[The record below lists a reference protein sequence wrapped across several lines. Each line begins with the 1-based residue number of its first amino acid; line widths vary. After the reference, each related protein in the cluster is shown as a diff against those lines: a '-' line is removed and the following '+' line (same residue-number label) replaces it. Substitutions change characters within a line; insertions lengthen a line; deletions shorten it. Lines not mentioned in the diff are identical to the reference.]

1 MQDTVRAICPGLD
14 DGEGARQGR
23 TATPSESRCPQNWF
37 LPPSQTAWG
46 GVGMCPREAVCSL
59 TPALGRLFGPC
70 LWKTCPA
77 LPRPSLLPQS
87 QRQNGSVFYRLRSP
101 CREQRSR
108 PGDLGSSLSPSLGP
122 LACLA
127 PWSRDQQAVRA
138 VGGGS
143 PSPRLRAPHTGSVA
157 HPSTV
162 LLASAST
169 PTRGQNQAPTPHFQ
183 FLMFFLKKPKI

>member
-1 MQDTVRAICPGLD
+1 M
-14 DGEGARQGR
+14 
-23 TATPSESRCPQNWF
+23 PSELVSSPLLDGLGW
-37 LPPSQTAWG
+37 
-46 GVGMCPREAVCSL
+46 VGMCPREAVCSL

-70 LWKTCPA
+70 LWKACLPA
-77 LPRPSLLPQS
+77 LPRPSLLTRS
-87 QRQNGSVFYRLRSP
+87 QRQNGSAFFYRPRSP

-127 PWSRDQQAVRA
+127 PWSWDQQVVRA
-138 VGGGS
+138 VGGGP

-162 LLASAST
+162 LLASTST
-169 PTRGQNQAPTPHFQ
+169 PTRGQNQAPTPRFQ
-183 FLMFFLKKPKI
+183 FLMFFL